1 MKDNKLVGA
10 YFKLDIIHGKTI
22 PIADARLDDAVQ
34 RMKYN
39 VQQILQTRSFY
50 TPPVSSSKSQQQQQ
64 KKAIAK

>member
-50 TPPVSSSKSQQQQQ
+50 TYTPPVSSSKSQQQQQ
-64 KKAIAK
+64 KKQ